1 MDLLKAEIE
10 KKRKQLEDANLLVSN
25 GLEHIDLWWSAEVKS
40 NILTFVSCLLCPYRI
55 PIENILKDLI
65 YCQKNEKNI

>member
-25 GLEHIDLWWSAEVKS
+25 GLEHIDLRWSAEVKS
-40 NILTFVSCLLCPYRI
+40 NILMFICCLMCLYRI
-55 PIENILKDLI
+55 PIENILKELI
-65 YCQKNEKNI
+65 YCPKNEKNT

>member
-25 GLEHIDLWWSAEVKS
+25 TYIKYI
-40 NILTFVSCLLCPYRI
+40 IL
-55 PIENILKDLI
+55 
-65 YCQKNEKNI
+65 

>member
-25 GLEHIDLWWSAEVKS
+25 IYIKYI
-40 NILTFVSCLLCPYRI
+40 IL
-55 PIENILKDLI
+55 
-65 YCQKNEKNI
+65 

>member
-25 GLEHIDLWWSAEVKS
+25 K
-40 NILTFVSCLLCPYRI
+40 
-55 PIENILKDLI
+55 I
-65 YCQKNEKNI
+65 YTIVVFYKC

>member
-25 GLEHIDLWWSAEVKS
+25 IYI
-40 NILTFVSCLLCPYRI
+40 NYIIL
-55 PIENILKDLI
+55 
-65 YCQKNEKNI
+65 

>member
-25 GLEHIDLWWSAEVKS
+25 
-40 NILTFVSCLLCPYRI
+40 
-55 PIENILKDLI
+55 I
-65 YCQKNEKNI
+65 YKNIVQCTVCVPSYILIFINIYLLHYIK

>member
-25 GLEHIDLWWSAEVKS
+25 KIHIIIVFYKS
-40 NILTFVSCLLCPYRI
+40 
-55 PIENILKDLI
+55 
-65 YCQKNEKNI
+65 